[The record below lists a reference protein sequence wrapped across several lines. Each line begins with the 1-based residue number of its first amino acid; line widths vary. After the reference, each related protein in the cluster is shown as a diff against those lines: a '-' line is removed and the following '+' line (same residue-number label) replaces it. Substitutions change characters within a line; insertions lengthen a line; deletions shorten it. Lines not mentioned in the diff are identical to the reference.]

1 LAAAGEAAGYLVTL
15 DENSEAMATP
25 SVNGYTM
32 EVQDLSEAIR
42 GERAPRCAWES
53 LDANMRVTDACSAS
67 HKTGLLTTV

>member
-1 LAAAGEAAGYLVTL
+1 MAAAGEAAGYLVTL

-42 GERAPRCAWES
+42 GERAPR
-53 LDANMRVTDACSAS
+53 
-67 HKTGLLTTV
+67 